1 MHIIHALP
9 SPHQRF
15 SLVGQCWQE
24 CDRSGQTLYL
34 LCCTIRF
41 PLWEVEQPWSQII
54 GTSWPGFILSSGLVK
69 WNSKKPRL
77 REINLHCPKSFQIV
91 CSFDER
97 SRDVKGLSP
106 SLITIPCKFPH
117 LDYKSCVSLMQTESP
132 LMQSFSNSMR
142 DRSSK
147 FTRAY
152 VKEHVR
158 WSPCFVGGIM
168 FMERN
173 FHQHIGG
180 GTIMM
185 CEKP

>member
-24 CDRSGQTLYL
+24 RDRSGQTLSSL
-34 LCCTIRF
+34 LHHQIPTLRGGTT
-41 PLWEVEQPWSQII
+41 WSQII

-142 DRSSK
+142 KIDHQNLPGPMR
-147 FTRAY
+147 
-152 VKEHVR
+152 
-158 WSPCFVGGIM
+158 
-168 FMERN
+168 RN
-173 FHQHIGG
+173 
-180 GTIMM
+180 MSDDLLVLL
-185 CEKP
+185 EA